1 MMKMCQVVIRQCEG
15 YTQHK
20 PEVVDYCEPFRDF
33 LHQIL
38 KVYAQRRKYGI
49 NYNYRDLI
57 VKVLLT
63 FDLHAVQYS
72 LNFVKFMGNF
82 FRCLQPINKSEIPRR
97 FFIKSLVL
105 CFCLTEL
112 N

>member
-1 MMKMCQVVIRQCEG
+1 MMKMCQVDFWQYEG

-20 PEVVDYCEPFRDF
+20 LEVGDYYEAFRDF

-38 KVYAQRRKYGI
+38 KVYAPKRKLWR

-63 FDLHAVQYS
+63 LGLYAV
-72 LNFVKFMGNF
+72 
-82 FRCLQPINKSEIPRR
+82 
-97 FFIKSLVL
+97 FIE
-105 CFCLTEL
+105 FCKIYG
-112 N
+112 

>member
-20 PEVVDYCEPFRDF
+20 PEVVDIFEAFGDF

-38 KVYAQRRKYGI
+38 KVYAPKRKFWR

-63 FDLHAVQYS
+63 LGCHAV
-72 LNFVKFMGNF
+72 
-82 FRCLQPINKSEIPRR
+82 
-97 FFIKSLVL
+97 FIEFWKNYAY
-105 CFCLTEL
+105 F
-112 N
+112 